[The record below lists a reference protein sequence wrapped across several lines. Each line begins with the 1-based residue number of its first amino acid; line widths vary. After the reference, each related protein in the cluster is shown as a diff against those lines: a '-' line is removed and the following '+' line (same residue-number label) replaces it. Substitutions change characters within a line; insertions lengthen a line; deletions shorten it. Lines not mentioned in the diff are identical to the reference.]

1 METISFD
8 EMSTLD
14 VPSAALRSSL
24 DKIASALQ
32 KVGAAGTD
40 ASAAVD
46 ELRTSLRAA
55 AAQSVKSARSLAKFD
70 EINRLSAPRKQ
81 PLQRRKRA
89 APPAKAAAGPA
100 AGPRP
105 KRTGR

>member
-46 ELRTSLRAA
+46 
-55 AAQSVKSARSLAKFD
+55 
-70 EINRLSAPRKQ
+70 
-81 PLQRRKRA
+81 
-89 APPAKAAAGPA
+89 
-100 AGPRP
+100 
-105 KRTGR
+105 